1 MSDSEVKR
9 QEADKQKVSDYQSN
23 ERTLLAWVRTSV
35 GIMAFGFVV
44 VEFSLLTK
52 QLNLSLEVEIQ
63 GNNYGYSGPI
73 GIVIVAIGAM
83 SSLFAL
89 LRYHRAKKQ
98 IESGSYQHNAI
109 LLNITVILIFLIS
122 ILLLIYL
129 IKISS

>member
-1 MSDSEVKR
+1 MSDLENKQNV
-9 QEADKQKVSDYQSN
+9 QQQKVSDHQSN

-52 QLNLSLEVEIQ
+52 QLNLSLEIEIQ
-63 GNNYGYSGPI
+63 GNNLGYSGPI

-89 LRYHRAKKQ
+89 LRYRRTKKD
-98 IESGSYQHNAI
+98 IDSGSYHHNVI

-122 ILLLIYL
+122 ILLLAYL